1 MAIVEPKFR
10 KLRAMKMVEGKVLRN
25 MTNKD
30 LAQEFKC
37 SVDTVERTLTWAKR
51 ADIFASFEDKIVQ
64 ELLPLAHSAI
74 RDALVNGNA
83 KIGIDVLKGVNLLR
97 PGQAATNSVQHIQ
110 DEDLAAYIATKRE
123 RAQLQENTL
132 EGETVSPP
140 VYALVEG
147 SHETTRQARVE
158 KSVAS
163 PGGGDA
169 ASTKGETA

>member
-64 ELLPLAHSAI
+64 ELLPLAHSAV
-74 RDALVNGNA
+74 RDALLDGNA

-97 PGQAATNSVQHIQ
+97 PGQAAANTVQHIQ
-110 DEDLAAYIATKRE
+110 DEDLAAYIATKRD
-123 RAQLQENTL
+123 RAQLQENTID
-132 EGETVSPP
+132 GETVLPP
-140 VYALVEG
+140 VYELVEG

-169 ASTKGETA
+169 ASAEGKTA